1 MKRIIGFIIG
11 IGLIVAIG
19 FGIYKFFFDCQK
31 TYAYFG
37 KTFILEKKFDYAV
50 IDDEAVV
57 KLLGVDDNRCFEGEC
72 AGQGQFVVKLLVLND
87 MKMSYVTLGTL
98 SESEKDIDSLK
109 YMIELEDLNDD
120 GIFLKLSKMEEK
132 KK

>member
-11 IGLIVAIG
+11 IGVIIAIG

-31 TYAYFG
+31 TYAYFE
-37 KTFILEKKFDYAV
+37 KTFILENKYDYAV
-50 IDDEAVV
+50 VGDEAVV

-72 AGQGQFVVKLLVLND
+72 AGQGQFLVKLLVLND

-109 YMIELEDLNDD
+109 YMIELEDVNDD

-132 KK
+132 K